1 MDALPSEIHCQIVSY
16 LDSSQLL
23 TCRLVSRYWEE
34 VVSLHLARVN
44 HVILN
49 QSLRYDSPIPDIL
62 LDDLYSRRFSCHS
75 NDHRLFFEF
84 LRRRCP
90 NLKAV
95 SAVNDAFR
103 VDDFIRLPPGLM
115 YFETD
120 HYSWNREQP
129 FPFPSLIAFKSR
141 YCPSCQSKSSVQYM
155 NICRKTFTGG
165 NHSNV
170 NTLTPEK
177 LGSLRWFNYRAR
189 GVDNDEKLPECPSLE
204 ILKIEMYSRFSENHC
219 RLKPFSYPKLKLF
232 SATSL
237 DAAVGPY
244 LCSLQH
250 STQLRAIELK
260 SVKNASSFL
269 EFAASLQHLQSLKM
283 KYIFDTK
290 ITVPLSDSLKH
301 FYFDCPNTSLT
312 FNNPKHDKLRV
323 LHIRCQSESVPFN
336 FPSLQEV
343 YFYSAHNVDEVIDSL
358 YHSRNLK
365 ILDLAF
371 EETYCTDEQAR
382 KVFQFISDTSSL
394 QKVSVTIPLPKYQEE
409 GQFIL
414 DISRH
419 HDLTKLEMNNVY
431 SRDASLK
438 FKIVLGEYYD
448 HLYTD
453 LSSFI
458 LKRTGISYRSC
469 SLVIPIERTIIV
481 PFLSN
486 GLSFT
491 EFEMDLEV
499 YNRKEH
505 AARVFGELTSNMPVL
520 KHVALSTVEGFHL
533 SLESVKSFLQAIKE
547 WHSLESLRLDL
558 SIEAARRTRSDERM
572 VIDARAL
579 HSLHQVKVQL
589 WSHGNES
596 RYLQLILL
604 LGDFF
609 KELVVADDSLQGQ
622 LVDGQQFEATLP
634 TFAKVRLS
642 RPMSQLKSLTV
653 SSWSLIDDTSEF
665 FEACESIES
674 LHLNNSDCIRS
685 LIPVLAKL
693 TNLKELSG
701 QLSHTLVKMFL
712 TRLKGKRKLN
722 LHSSLRPMIEKIQKN
737 SKLDHLDLSWFD

>member
-49 QSLRYDSPIPDIL
+49 QSLRHDSPIPDIL
-62 LDDLYSRRFSCHS
+62 FDDLYSRRFSCQM
-75 NDHRLFFEF
+75 NGHRLFLDF
-84 LRRRCP
+84 LVKRCP
-90 NLKAV
+90 NLKV
-95 SAVNDAFR
+95 FSAVND
-103 VDDFIRLPPGLM
+103 FINFDHLICLSPKLM
-115 YFETD
+115 YFKTKSTCTEEICP
-120 HYSWNREQP
+120 EQ
-129 FPFPSLIAFKSR
+129 LER
-141 YCPSCQSKSSVQYM
+141 
-155 NICRKTFTGG
+155 
-165 NHSNV
+165 
-170 NTLTPEK
+170 
-177 LGSLRWFNYRAR
+177 LRWFNYKAR

-269 EFAASLQHLQSLKM
+269 EFAGSLQHLQSLKVEC
-283 KYIFDTK
+283 IFDTK
-290 ITVPLSDSLKH
+290 ITVILSDSLKH
-301 FYFDCPNTSLT
+301 FYFACPNTLLT

-323 LHIRCQSESVPFN
+323 LYVQCRKRESVPFN
-336 FPSLQEV
+336 FPSLHEV
-343 YFYSAHNVDEVIDSL
+343 YFHSAHNVDEVIDSL

-448 HLYTD
+448 HLFLHSCFST
-453 LSSFI
+453 SSSI
-458 LKRTGISYRSC
+458 LKKSGISYRSC

-491 EFEMDLEV
+491 KFEMDVKGYES
-499 YNRKEH
+499 KEH

-520 KHVALSTVEGFHL
+520 RHVVLSTYRRLNF
-533 SLESVKSFLQAIKE
+533 SLESVKLFLQAIKE
-547 WHSLESLRLDL
+547 WPSLESLRLDL
-558 SIEAARRTRSDERM
+558 SIEAARSNRSNERI
-572 VIDARAL
+572 VIDASAL
-579 HSLHQVKVQL
+579 QSLHQVNIQL
-589 WSHGNES
+589 RSYGNES

-609 KELVVADDSLQGQ
+609 KELVVADDNSLQGQ

-712 TRLKGKRKLN
+712 TRLKGKRTLN
-722 LHSSLRPMIEKIQKN
+722 LHSSLRPIVEKIQRS
-737 SKLDHLDLSWFD
+737 SKLGHLDLSWFD